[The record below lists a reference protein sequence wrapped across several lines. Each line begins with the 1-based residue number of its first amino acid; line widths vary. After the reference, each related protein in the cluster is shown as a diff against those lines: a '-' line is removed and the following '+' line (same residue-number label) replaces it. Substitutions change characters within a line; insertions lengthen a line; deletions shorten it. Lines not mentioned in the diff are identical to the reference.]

1 LKPTKSKKLIL
12 KAAKKM
18 FFQSGL
24 NKITVEE
31 ICTESSVSKM
41 TFYRNFKNKEEIA
54 RSILESVFEESN
66 IQYKSIMDQEIPFA
80 KKVEQII
87 LMDKN
92 YADQISSEFVNDLLS
107 YKTDVFIELINKN
120 NEVMD
125 LQLEKDF
132 MTAQKKGELRKET
145 PVAFYIHMLK
155 DIRNKIKDPNLKS
168 LYKEDKDMWI
178 DLTYFYFYGILSK

>member
-1 LKPTKSKKLIL
+1 MKPPKSKKLIL

-54 RSILESVFEESN
+54 RSILESVFKESN

-132 MTAQKKGELRKET
+132 LTAQKNGELRKET

>member
-1 LKPTKSKKLIL
+1 MKPTKSKKLIL

-125 LQLEKDF
+125 LQLKKDF

-145 PVAFYIHMLK
+145 PVAFYIHMLN

>member
-1 LKPTKSKKLIL
+1 
-12 KAAKKM
+12 
-18 FFQSGL
+18 
-24 NKITVEE
+24 
-31 ICTESSVSKM
+31 
-41 TFYRNFKNKEEIA
+41 
-54 RSILESVFEESN
+54 
-66 IQYKSIMDQEIPFA
+66 
-80 KKVEQII
+80 
-87 LMDKN
+87 MDKN
-92 YADQISSEFVNDLLS
+92 YVDQISSEFVNDLLS

-125 LQLEKDF
+125 IQLEKDF
-132 MTAQKKGELRKET
+132 IRAQKNGELRKET

>member
-1 LKPTKSKKLIL
+1 MKLTKSKKLIL
-12 KAAKKM
+12 KAAKKL
-18 FFQSGL
+18 FFESGL
-24 NKITVEE
+24 NKVTIEE
-31 ICTESSVSKM
+31 ICAESSVSKM

-66 IQYKSIMDQEIPFA
+66 IQYKSIMDQEISFA

-132 MTAQKKGELRKET
+132 MKAQKKGELRKET

-155 DIRNKIKDPNLKS
+155 VIRNKIKDPNLKS